1 MYVFVHLF
9 NIASPAARSSIRMAD
24 DPPWKRLR
32 TARFADAEAYAATEP
47 EAEQPA
53 SQAGEEPVIDEPT
66 TEQSTGAPS
75 TPSPETCTPSQVF
88 FRDLSDI
95 RVLLDHA
102 DCICGYLLAQNGVLY
117 RMHGASASHLAKS
130 LTLQRDMLEI
140 MDRVDLQAVELVAA
154 LEADALNCED
164 AEDIQ
169 GS

>member
-1 MYVFVHLF
+1 MYVLVHLL
-9 NIASPAARSSIRMAD
+9 NIASSAARISIRMAD

-53 SQAGEEPVIDEPT
+53 SQAGEEPAIDEPT

-88 FRDLSDI
+88 FRDISDI
-95 RVLLDHA
+95 RVILDRA

-117 RMHGASASHLAKS
+117 RMNAASASYLAKS
-130 LTLQRDMLEI
+130 LNLQRDMLEI
-140 MDRVDLQAVELVAA
+140 IDRVDLQAVELVAA
-154 LEADALNCED
+154 LEVDARNCED
-164 AEDIQ
+164 AENNH
-169 GS
+169 GG

>member
-9 NIASPAARSSIRMAD
+9 NIASSAARSSIRMAD

-66 TEQSTGAPS
+66 TERSTGAPS
-75 TPSPETCTPSQVF
+75 TPSPETCTPSQIL
-88 FRDLSDI
+88 FRGIADI
-95 RVLLDHA
+95 RDRLDRTDHL
-102 DCICGYLLAQNGVLY
+102 CGYLLVHNGVFN
-117 RMHGASASHLAKS
+117 RMHRANASHLAK
-130 LTLQRDMLEI
+130 LITLQRDMLEI
-140 MDRVDLQAVELVAA
+140 LDRVDLHAVEWVAA
-154 LEADALNCED
+154 LEADALDCED
-164 AEDIQ
+164 AEDTQ